1 MSLDIDRC
9 QDMTVREFSRFINS
23 LKSRKLILTIEETR
37 IATLILKRL
46 PQIKAVI
53 IDCETSNQLV
63 KEELKAK
70 TVDLDDNLILCK
82 ALVSSIENVILEIRD
97 PHERSICKQLFIDG
111 KKYKEI
117 VRYHEVGYTK
127 ELFHI
132 SATATAEKR
141 RRAIKR
147 IGLSMK
153 AMGLLNERIFR
164 MVGA

>member
-1 MSLDIDRC
+1 MSLAIDRC
-9 QDMTVREFSRFINS
+9 QDMTMREFSRFINS
-23 LKSRKLILTIEETR
+23 LKSRKLNLTVEETR

-46 PQIKAVI
+46 PQIKAII

-63 KEELKAK
+63 KTELNAK
-70 TVDLDDNLILCK
+70 IDDLDDSLILCK

-97 PHERSICKQLFIDG
+97 PHERSICKQLFIEG
-111 KKYKEI
+111 KKFKEV
-117 VRYHEVGYTK
+117 VRYHEIGYTS
-127 ELFHI
+127 ELFPI
-132 SATATAEKR
+132 SGTATADKR
-141 RRAIKR
+141 RRAITR